1 VNGVHF
7 SPIAEMKGE
16 MRTCR
21 FVARSEQC
29 QAISSVP
36 CLEITPIVSLPNQT
50 HAQPLVKGHGTL
62 HIINADSDVAEPI
75 NR

>member
-1 VNGVHF
+1 MVMHGTHVDSLRLESAVNGVHF

-36 CLEITPIVSLPNQT
+36 CL
-50 HAQPLVKGHGTL
+50 
-62 HIINADSDVAEPI
+62 
-75 NR
+75 